1 MSSFKLPEVPRHA
14 IKIVPKSQQLA
25 SQIEQYKNELLRTK
39 NTEQKVSI
47 VSKMHSLKKQY
58 DAELEKENMKSLME
72 RRKRLGGGAKRKTRN
87 RKTRSRRIRK
97 TRKARRRI

>member
-1 MSSFKLPEVPRHA
+1 MSSFRLPEVPRHA

-58 DAELEKENMKSLME
+58 DAELEKEKMKSLIE
-72 RRKRLGGGAKRKTRN
+72 RRKRLGGGAKRKTIN
-87 RKTRSRRIRK
+87 RKTRSRRK